1 MTVVDPAYLVG
12 AGGVIGAL
20 LRHAVGQA
28 IDYEAFPL
36 ATLTVNVVGSFVLG
50 LLTFLT
56 AGDDLL
62 LFLGTGACGSFTTF
76 SSFSVGVVQLWESG
90 KYALSIGYA
99 AINLV
104 GALAGI
110 GLAGVLAGTL

>member
-1 MTVVDPAYLVG
+1 MVDPAYLVG
-12 AGGVIGAL
+12 AGGIVGAL
-20 LRHAVGQA
+20 LRHFVGQA

-50 LLTFLT
+50 LVTVLPLGSD
-56 AGDDLL
+56 AL
-62 LFLGTGACGSFTTF
+62 LFVGTGACGSFTTF

-90 KYALSIGYA
+90 KYALSVGYA
-99 AINLV
+99 AINLL

-110 GLAGVLAGTL
+110 ALAAVVAGVL

>member
-1 MTVVDPAYLVG
+1 MVVDPAYLVG
-12 AGGVIGAL
+12 AGGVVGAL

-50 LLTFLT
+50 LLTFLPT
-56 AGDDLL
+56 GNDLL
-62 LFLGTGACGSFTTF
+62 LFVGTGACGSFTTF

-110 GLAGVLAGTL
+110 GLAGVLAGAL